1 MAAIV
6 RVTAGLRERNKAEK
20 LERIRN
26 AARALFVEKGYD
38 DTTIREIAQ
47 RADVGFGTLFSY
59 ASDKHDLLFL
69 IFTDELMDVVEAAMR
84 EAQKKDAFL
93 DQLLAFFRCFYR
105 FFARQPGL
113 SRFVLREL
121 TFYVE
126 GKQAERFQHS
136 RFMLLRRLVVLT
148 AAAQAAGLLATA
160 ENAETL
166 ARAIFSTYS
175 TELRD
180 WLGEDTPALK
190 TGLAR
195 LRRMLRLHIEG
206 FAPAAGA
213 TEPKRR

>member
-1 MAAIV
+1 MAAVV
-6 RVTAGLRERNKAEK
+6 RVTTGLRERNKAEK

-47 RADVGFGTLFSY
+47 RADVGFGTLFTY
-59 ASDKHDLLFL
+59 ASDKRDLLFL
-69 IFTDELMDVVEAAMR
+69 IFTDELMEIVEEAMR

-93 DQLLAFFRCFYR
+93 DQLLAFFHCFYR
-105 FFARQPGL
+105 FFARQPAL

-136 RFMLLRRLVVLT
+136 RVMLLQRLVALT
-148 AAAQAAGLLATA
+148 AAAQEAGQLGGS
-160 ENAETL
+160 ESAETL
-166 ARAIFSTYS
+166 ARAIFATYS

-180 WLGEDTPALK
+180 WLGADAPDLK
-190 TGLAR
+190 AGLAQ
-195 LRRMLRLHIEG
+195 LKRMLRLHILG
-206 FAPAAGA
+206 FQPAARA
-213 TEPKRR
+213 IA

>member
-1 MAAIV
+1 MAAVV
-6 RVTAGLRERNKAEK
+6 RVTTGLRERNKAEK

-47 RADVGFGTLFSY
+47 RADVGFGTLFTY
-59 ASDKHDLLFL
+59 ASDKRDLLFL
-69 IFTDELMDVVEAAMR
+69 IFTDELMEIVEEAMR
-84 EAQKKDAFL
+84 EAQKKHVFL

-105 FFARQPGL
+105 FFARQPAL

-136 RFMLLRRLVVLT
+136 RFMLLQRLVALT
-148 AAAQAAGLLATA
+148 AAAQEAGQLGAG
-160 ENAETL
+160 ESAETL
-166 ARAIFSTYS
+166 ARAIFATYS

-180 WLGEDTPALK
+180 WLGADAPDLK
-190 TGLAR
+190 AGLAQ
-195 LRRMLRLHIEG
+195 LKRMLRLHIAG
-206 FAPAAGA
+206 FQPAARA
-213 TEPKRR
+213 IT